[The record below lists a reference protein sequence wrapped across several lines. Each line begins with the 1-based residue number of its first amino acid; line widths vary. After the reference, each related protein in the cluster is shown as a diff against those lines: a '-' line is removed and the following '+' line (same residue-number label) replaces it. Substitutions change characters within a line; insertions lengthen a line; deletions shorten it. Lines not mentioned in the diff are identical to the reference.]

1 MSRGII
7 NITKGNNILR
17 KSVAIGNPIAQSIG
31 ILYAHP
37 IDMYCKTVKGCKYY
51 GRYMDDIYVLHNSKE
66 FLTEL
71 LDDITKISEINKL
84 YIHPKKTQIIKIS
97 HGFTFLKKKYFL
109 TDTGKLFVTL
119 HKSAIQREKRKIKK
133 LNCFMPREE
142 LDRNY
147 RAWRQNLV
155 TRYNCQKKIEHIDA
169 FYRRLK
175 CETKKKK
182 QKKG

>member
-1 MSRGII
+1 
-7 NITKGNNILR
+7 
-17 KSVAIGNPIAQSIG
+17 
-31 ILYAHP
+31 
-37 IDMYCKTVKGCKYY
+37 
-51 GRYMDDIYVLHNSKE
+51 MDDIYILHNSKE
-66 FLTEL
+66 FLRSL
-71 LDDITKISEINKL
+71 LCDITKISEINKL

-133 LNCFMPREE
+133 LNRFMSREE

-147 RAWRQNLV
+147 RAWRQNLIK
-155 TRYNCQKKIEHIDA
+155 RYNCQKKIEHIDA

-175 CETKKKK
+175 CKTKKEK